1 MKNITTL
8 LSLILLL
15 STNLIAQQLFKKF
28 QIDESVSSNI
38 TDYLSD
44 LDTFDIKDQILF
56 LDINWSLINQVMQ
69 DNPQKIRVDFPFF
82 ETVNISV
89 ELDQFRV
96 YSDELNIIRHTT
108 DGEVFEKYTPRIK
121 TYRIQSITNNLKGV
135 FIFSNEGVKGIFT
148 IDNQT
153 YQIDKFKMENYNSN
167 SVYFLSNI
175 NDSPIE
181 FDFSCAHDNLNYEHE
196 EIHGNRIDGNNFG
209 CIELAIEIDYY
220 TFQTFNSY

>member
-108 DGEVFEKYTPRIK
+108 D
-121 TYRIQSITNNLKGV
+121 
-135 FIFSNEGVKGIFT
+135 
-148 IDNQT
+148 
-153 YQIDKFKMENYNSN
+153 
-167 SVYFLSNI
+167 
-175 NDSPIE
+175 
-181 FDFSCAHDNLNYEHE
+181 
-196 EIHGNRIDGNNFG
+196 
-209 CIELAIEIDYY
+209 
-220 TFQTFNSY
+220 